1 VPVHVVH
8 ERGPLVLGDAEVS
21 VSVTIGRPE
30 YCCGPPAASHPI
42 SVTRYVNPDEETR

>member
-1 VPVHVVH
+1 VPVQVVH

-30 YCCGPPAASHPI
+30 YRCGPPAASHTI
-42 SVTRYVNPDEETR
+42 SGTRYLDPEEETR